1 MVEGEGRPHH
11 GGMNDSP
18 PRPPGTGSGRRLV
31 REPEDRM
38 VGGVCSGVADALGLD
53 VTLVRVATVV
63 LTLITPWT
71 IVAYLVAL
79 FLVPER
85 GADEPRVRSEAAGPL
100 AHAHPAVVVAAVVVA
115 VALLGDAWWLHPIP
129 AALALVGLGVWLVTR
144 DRATGSH
151 QFTAHGAH
159 STTIPAD
166 VVDPPLSD
174 VTAEYEGNGPPGEP
188 SPPGSAWS
196 PGAPPVD
203 EPIEPVDDLTEPV
216 YDLTEPLDEWYTV
229 PTTPPATSPAPAA
242 PPPSPALAPI
252 VTAILLVG
260 GGLLWLLDSLGAV
273 DVGWR
278 GAMAIG
284 LVLVGVT
291 LIVATW
297 WGRASGLVG
306 VAVLLALL
314 LVTDDAVAVPL
325 NAGIGD
331 RTVLV
336 TTSEEAQDHQQ
347 LLIGDLTVDLTG
359 LPAQSGSTQDVD
371 VSVGIGQVQVIVPRD
386 AAVTAEATLRAGD
399 LDWPGPSASSHES
412 GADVDR
418 TFSLPGEPGAP
429 RLHLDLT
436 MGFGDVEVVRG

>member
-1 MVEGEGRPHH
+1 MAGADRIM

-85 GADEPRVRSEAAGPL
+85 GLAEPRVRSEAEGPL
-100 AHAHPAVVVAAVVVA
+100 AHAHPAVVVAAVIVA

-129 AALALVGLGVWLVTR
+129 AALALVALGVWLVTR
-144 DRATGSH
+144 ERAAGSH
-151 QFTAHGAH
+151 HFAAQGVH
-159 STTIPAD
+159 SATISPD

-174 VTAEYEGNGPPGEP
+174 VVAEDEGTGPPGEP

-196 PGAPPVD
+196 PGTPPS
-203 EPIEPVDDLTEPV
+203 DDLTEPV
-216 YDLTEPLDEWYTV
+216 YDLTEPVDEWYSV
-229 PTTPPATSPAPAA
+229 PSATPSATPSA
-242 PPPSPALAPI
+242 PPTAAPSPAFAPI

-278 GAMAIG
+278 GAVAAA
-284 LVLVGVT
+284 LVVVGVT
-291 LIVATW
+291 LVVATW
-297 WGRASGLVG
+297 WGRAAGLLPIAVVLG
-306 VAVLLALL
+306 VI
-314 LVTDDAVAVPL
+314 LVVDEAIDVPID
-325 NAGIGD
+325 AGIGD

-336 TTSEEAQDHQQ
+336 STAAEAKDSQE
-347 LLIGDLTVDLTG
+347 LLMGSLTVDLTG
-359 LPAQSGSTQDVD
+359 LPAQSGSTQDVE
-371 VSVGIGQVQVIVPRD
+371 VSVGIGEMKVIVPRD
-386 AAVTAEATLRAGD
+386 ATVTADATVHAGD
-399 LDWPGPSASSHES
+399 LDWPGPPASSHES
-412 GADVDR
+412 GVDVDR
-418 TFSLPGEPGAP
+418 SFSLHGEPGGP
-429 RLHLDLT
+429 RLHLDLG
-436 MGFGDVEVVRG
+436 MGLGDVEVVRG

>member
-1 MVEGEGRPHH
+1 MAGPDLIMGA
-11 GGMNDSP
+11 MNDPP

-53 VTLVRVATVV
+53 VTLVRVATVA
-63 LTLITPWT
+63 LTLITQWT

-85 GADEPRVRSEAAGPL
+85 RADEPRMRTEYDGPL

-115 VALLGDAWWLHPIP
+115 IALLGDAWWLHPIP

-144 DRATGSH
+144 DRASGPQQSN
-151 QFTAHGAH
+151 ARGGHG
-159 STTIPAD
+159 TTMSSD
-166 VVDPPLSD
+166 VVDSPPSD
-174 VTAEYEGNGPPGEP
+174 VTAEQPTAEQPSTGPPGEP

-196 PGAPPVD
+196 PGASAD
-203 EPIEPVDDLTEPV
+203 DTLAEPLYDPTEPV
-216 YDLTEPLDEWYTV
+216 DEWYTV
-229 PTTPPATSPAPAA
+229 PTTPASAPPVPAP
-242 PPPSPALAPI
+242 PPPSPAFAPI
-252 VTAILLVG
+252 VTAVLLVG

-278 GAMAIG
+278 GAMAVG

-291 LIVATW
+291 LLVATW
-297 WGRASGLVG
+297 WGRASGLIG
-306 VAVLLALL
+306 LAVLLTV
-314 LVTDDAVAVPL
+314 LVVADEAVPVPL

-331 RTVLV
+331 RTVVV
-336 TTSEEAQDHQQ
+336 TTAAEADDHQQ

-359 LPAQSGSTQDVD
+359 VPAQSGTTQDVE
-371 VSVGIGQVQVIVPRD
+371 VSVGIGQLQVIVPRD
-386 AAVTAEATLRAGD
+386 ATVTAEATLRAGE
-399 LDWPGPSASSHES
+399 LNWPGRPASTLES
-412 GADVDR
+412 GVDVDR
-418 TFSLPGEPGAP
+418 TFSLQGDPGGP

-436 MGFGDVEVVRG
+436 MGLGNVEVIHG

>member
-1 MVEGEGRPHH
+1 MVKGTGRPHH
-11 GGMNDSP
+11 GGMTDSP

-85 GADEPRVRSEAAGPL
+85 AAGEPRTRSEYDGPL

-115 VALLGDAWWLHPIP
+115 FALIGDAWWLHPVP

-144 DRATGSH
+144 DRATGLQH
-151 QFTAHGAH
+151 FTAWGGHD
-159 STTIPAD
+159 TTISGD
-166 VVDPPLSD
+166 VVDSPPSD
-174 VTAEYEGNGPPGEP
+174 VTAEYEGTGPSGEP
-188 SPPGSAWS
+188 SPPGSSWS
-196 PGAPPVD
+196 PGASPGD
-203 EPIEPVDDLTEPV
+203 ALTEPLYDLTEPV
-216 YDLTEPLDEWYTV
+216 DEWYSV
-229 PTTPPATSPAPAA
+229 PTTTSSAPPAPAP
-242 PPPSPALAPI
+242 PPPSPAFAPI
-252 VTAILLVG
+252 VTAVLLVG
-260 GGLLWLLDSLGAV
+260 GGFLWLLDSLGAV

-278 GAMAIG
+278 GAMAVG

-291 LIVATW
+291 LVVATW

-314 LVTDDAVAVPL
+314 LVTDEAVPVPL

-331 RTVLV
+331 RTVLA
-336 TTSEEAQDHQQ
+336 TTSEEAEDHQQ

-359 LPAQSGSTQDVD
+359 IPAQSGTTQDVE
-371 VSVGIGQVQVIVPRD
+371 VSVGIGQLQVIVPRD
-386 AAVTAEATLRAGD
+386 ATVTAEATLRAGD
-399 LDWPGPSASSHES
+399 LDWPGPPASSHES
-412 GADVDR
+412 GLDVDR
-418 TFSLPGEPGAP
+418 SFSLPGEPGAP
-429 RLHLDLT
+429 RLHLDLA
-436 MGFGDVEVVRG
+436 MGLGDVEVVRG